1 MSAHAHDRRE
11 FLQVSGGLLTFALAS
26 FLYQRGWADDRGM
39 EELDAWL
46 AEYHRLGKALGAAEI
61 SQEAWQDG
69 IDRLFRSRQ
78 PAHLLKRINF
88 PAISRQL
95 MRDVPQKEGELFQTI
110 ALDGQSPEQLDGP
123 SPEQGAVEP
132 ARAVITRIAYVQKG
146 RSIPPH
152 GHSNMVSAFLHLSG
166 EFRVR
171 QFNKLADEA
180 DALVVRPSTDFVGG
194 AGLWSSIS
202 DTRNNVHWLTAK
214 SDDCFLFTTK
224 LIRLEEGKPFR
235 GRVNIDVRAATSVG
249 GGAVRA
255 SKISHDVAAEL
266 YDESA

>member
-1 MSAHAHDRRE
+1 MSAHAHDHRE
-11 FLQVSGGLLTFALAS
+11 FLQVSGGLLLTFALAS
-26 FLYQRGWADDRGM
+26 FLSQRGWVDDRGM

-46 AEYHRLGKALGAAEI
+46 AERLRLGKALGAAEI

-78 PAHLLKRINF
+78 PADLLKRINF
-88 PAISRQL
+88 HAISRQL
-95 MRDVPQKEGELFQTI
+95 MRDVSQKEGEIFSKRLP
-110 ALDGQSPEQLDGP
+110 LDGQSPEQ
-123 SPEQGAVEP
+123 SGAVEP
-132 ARAVITRIAYVQKG
+132 ERVVISKIAYVQKG

-152 GHSNMVSAFLHLSG
+152 GHSNVVSAFLHLSG
-166 EFRVR
+166 EFHVR
-171 QFNKLADEA
+171 QFNKLADES

-214 SDDCFLFTTK
+214 SDDCFLFTTQ
-224 LIRLEEGKPFR
+224 LIGLEEGKPNP
-235 GRVNIDVRAATSVG
+235 GRINIDVRAARSVG

-255 SKISHDVAAEL
+255 SKISAQRAAEL
-266 YDESA
+266 YDESV

>member
-1 MSAHAHDRRE
+1 MHARIRRRE
-11 FLQVSGGLLTFALAS
+11 FPHVRGCRLLTFALAS

-39 EELDAWL
+39 EGLDAWF
-46 AEYHRLGKALGAAEI
+46 AEYLRLGRALGAAEI

-78 PAHLLKRINF
+78 PADLLKHINF
-88 PAISRQL
+88 DAISRQL
-95 MRDVPQKEGELFQTI
+95 RRDISPERGELFQTI
-110 ALDGQSPEQLDGP
+110 ALDGRSPEQ
-123 SPEQGAVEP
+123 SGAREP
-132 ARAVITRIAYVQKG
+132 ARVVITKIAYVQKG

-152 GHSNMVSAFLHLSG
+152 GHNNMVSAFLHLSG

-171 QFNKLADEA
+171 QFDKLATEA
-180 DALVVRPSTDFVGG
+180 DALVLRPSIDVVGG

-224 LIRLEEGKPFR
+224 LIRLEEGEPYSPR
-235 GRVNIDVRAATSVG
+235 INIDLRAATSVG

-255 SKISHDVAAEL
+255 SKISAQRAAEL